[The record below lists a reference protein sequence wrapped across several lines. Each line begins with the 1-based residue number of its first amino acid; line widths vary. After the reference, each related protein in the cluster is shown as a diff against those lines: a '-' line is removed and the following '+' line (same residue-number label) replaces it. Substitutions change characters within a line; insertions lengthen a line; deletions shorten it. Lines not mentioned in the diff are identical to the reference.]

1 MLDGYINFIVKNY
14 LALAI
19 TAIIFGWLGWWL
31 RCKLGKCTSSRPEVQ
46 TAPDKTAKLEAEL
59 RSARTAASNAE
70 AELQRVKTN
79 TADRNELAALRKE
92 LDASKTEADSL
103 RIQAQKAR
111 ESADSATS
119 KVNEAIKKQQERV
132 FTAENE
138 LSKAREEIA
147 RLRSTTAKPANASVT
162 ELQAELQQARRSL
175 ATATNSF
182 GTAQRERDAARAEAE
197 RLQERLSKAGAAP
210 RKTKVDPFEEIA
222 RLPLSE
228 EPKVEVPLPKIIR
241 AAAPLGLASIAP
253 TPAAEAATPEA
264 DQSSSTKEADVPPA
278 AIGPQ
283 SETAR
288 AAEEA
293 RAKMIA
299 NAKAAEETRAA
310 KAKQVAEAKAAD
322 ATNAAAEAAAKAEQD
337 AKAAADANAAAEA
350 IAAAEAAAKAEQE
363 AADAKPAEAAS
374 AVAESTSPSAA
385 QGLSSGPTPSAVGDS
400 DILPGLS
407 LEGSGR
413 TTPLESGARIPEA
426 TAIMGKRIAQDD
438 LKIVEGIGPKI
449 EGLFNAEGIA
459 TWRQLSET
467 STDRMSEILKTA
479 GDRYALAN
487 PGTWAQQAGLAADGR
502 WVELKELQDNLD
514 GGKAPA

>member
-182 GTAQRERDAARAEAE
+182 GTVQRERDAARAEAE
-197 RLQERLSKAGAAP
+197 RLQERLSKAGVAP

-253 TPAAEAATPEA
+253 TPAAEATTPEA

-299 NAKAAEETRAA
+299 YAKAAAETRAA
-310 KAKQVAEAKAAD
+310 KAKQVAEAKAVD

-337 AKAAADANAAAEA
+337 AKAAADEIAAEEANAAAEA
-350 IAAAEAAAKAEQE
+350 AN
-363 AADAKPAEAAS
+363 AKPAEEAS
-374 AVAESTSPSAA
+374 AVAESTSPSAV
-385 QGLSSGPTPSAVGDS
+385 QGLFSGPTPSAAGDS

>member
-182 GTAQRERDAARAEAE
+182 GTVQRERDAARAEAE
-197 RLQERLSKAGAAP
+197 RLQERLSKAGVAP

-253 TPAAEAATPEA
+253 TPAAEATTPEA

-299 NAKAAEETRAA
+299 NAKAAAETRAA
-310 KAKQVAEAKAAD
+310 KAKQVAEAKAVD

-337 AKAAADANAAAEA
+337 AKAAADEIAAEEANAAAEA
-350 IAAAEAAAKAEQE
+350 AN
-363 AADAKPAEAAS
+363 AKPAEEAS
-374 AVAESTSPSAA
+374 AVAESTSPSAV